1 MGSDRAFRAAQ
12 LAWDNAEPPPDTRE
26 CDSCGH
32 DRDLGR
38 EVMRG
43 VRTEWWCEPCLA
55 DVHRCTGCGHPLED
69 RDGLGGACRYCSP
82 YEEEEE
88 S

>member
-1 MGSDRAFRAAQ
+1 MGSDRAFSAAQ
-12 LAWDNAEPPPDTRE
+12 RAHDNAEPPPDTRE

-38 EVMRG
+38 EVKRG
-43 VRTEWWCEPCLA
+43 VRTEWWCNRCL
-55 DVHRCTGCGHPLED
+55 DNDGRCLDCGNELED
-69 RDGLGGACRYCSP
+69 GGRCGQCEPS
-82 YEEEEE
+82 EEDECE